1 MFSPPSSREISH
13 RAWAIFWIGS
23 VGFVLSM
30 FYRLSITV
38 ISPDLAR
45 DLNLNAVQLS
55 QLSAAFFYAFA
66 LSQIPIGMALDSI
79 GPRTVVTLLNV
90 AGLAGAVFFALA
102 QTAGQAYWAR
112 FLIGIGMSGNL
123 MGMLTLLAAWFP
135 AHRFATI
142 GGLFVGIGS
151 AGSMLAATP
160 LALLART
167 FGWRG
172 SFLLIAL
179 INALQVLAI
188 LVFVRNRP
196 PENEGTATSGAN
208 PFKGLWLVLR
218 FPSYWWI
225 SIGAF
230 FRYGCLTALQ
240 GLWAGPY
247 LINGLGFSTLEAG
260 NALFFMG
267 LSYMVGLP
275 LFGRFSDRVARSRK
289 WVILPALFITA
300 LLFLSLMVW
309 SRGAPVGG
317 LYLVFFAL
325 GFFTAPG
332 QIMYS
337 HIKELVPPQV
347 MSTAMTGINLFT
359 MLGPALIMQAMGLV
373 VAAGPQGL
381 SSPEGFVPAWVLCA
395 AGLGLSGFLYLL
407 VPDSPLSK
415 KGKPLHGVK
424 NIAGG

>member
-1 MFSPPSSREISH
+1 
-13 RAWAIFWIGS
+13 
-23 VGFVLSM
+23 
-30 FYRLSITV
+30 
-38 ISPDLAR
+38 
-45 DLNLNAVQLS
+45 
-55 QLSAAFFYAFA
+55 
-66 LSQIPIGMALDSI
+66 
-79 GPRTVVTLLNV
+79 
-90 AGLAGAVFFALA
+90 
-102 QTAGQAYWAR
+102 
-112 FLIGIGMSGNL
+112 
-123 MGMLTLLAAWFP
+123 
-135 AHRFATI
+135 
-142 GGLFVGIGS
+142 
-151 AGSMLAATP
+151 MLAATP
-160 LALLART
+160 LALLARA

-179 INALQVLAI
+179 INALQVIAF

-196 PENEGTATSGAN
+196 PEQEGPATSGAN
-208 PFKGLWLVLR
+208 PLKGLWLVLK

-275 LFGRFSDRVARSRK
+275 LFGLLATGSPDHVSGLFC
-289 WVILPALFITA
+289 PLFITA
-300 LLFLSLMVW
+300 LLFLSLMGW
-309 SRGAPVGG
+309 SRGAPAGS
-317 LYLVFFAL
+317 YLVFFAL

-359 MLGPALIMQAMGLV
+359 MFGPAFIMQAMGLV
-373 VAAGPQGL
+373 VV
-381 SSPEGFVPAWVLCA
+381 SA
-395 AGLGLSGFLYLL
+395 AGLEQPGRICPGLGPLRRGPEF
-407 VPDSPLSK
+407 VGVPLSY
-415 KGKPLHGVK
+415 G
-424 NIAGG
+424 AG

>member
-1 MFSPPSSREISH
+1 MLNPPNSREISR
-13 RAWAIFWIGS
+13 RAWAVFWIGS
-23 VGFVLSM
+23 AGFVLSM

-38 ISPDLAR
+38 ISPELAR
-45 DLNLNAVQLS
+45 DLNLNTVQLS

-79 GPRTVVTLLNV
+79 GPRAVVLGLNS

-112 FLIGIGMSGNL
+112 ILIGIGMSGNL

-135 AHRFATI
+135 AQRFATI
-142 GGLFVGIGS
+142 AGLFVGIGS

-160 LALLART
+160 LALLARA

-172 SFLLIAL
+172 SFLVISL
-179 INALQVLAI
+179 INALQVLSF
-188 LVFVRNRP
+188 LVFVRDRP
-196 PENEGTATSGAN
+196 PEKDRSATSGAH
-208 PFKGLWLVLR
+208 PLKGLWLVLK
-218 FPSYWWI
+218 FPAYWWI

-275 LFGRFSDRVARSRK
+275 LSGRFSDRIVRTRK
-289 WVILPALFITA
+289 WVILPSLFITA
-300 LLFLSLMVW
+300 LFFLSLMVW
-309 SRGAPVGG
+309 SRGAPTGA

-359 MLGPALIMQAMGLV
+359 MLGAAFLMQAMGLV

-381 SSPEGFVPAWVLCA
+381 NSPEGFAPAWVLCA

-407 VPDSPLSK
+407 VPDSPCQKKESLSM
-415 KGKPLHGVK
+415 G
-424 NIAGG
+424 

>member
-1 MFSPPSSREISH
+1 MSNPPTSPEISR

-23 VGFVLSM
+23 LGFVLSM

-38 ISPDLAR
+38 ISPELTR
-45 DLNLNAVQLS
+45 DLSLNTVQLS

-66 LSQIPIGMALDSI
+66 LSQIPMGMALDSI

-90 AGLAGAVFFALA
+90 AGLAGAVFFASA

-160 LALLART
+160 LALLSRA

-179 INALQVLAI
+179 INALQVLAF

-196 PENEGTATSGAN
+196 PEKEGATTFRSN
-208 PFKGLWLVLR
+208 PLKGLWLVLK
-218 FPSYWWI
+218 FPAYWWI

-260 NALFFMG
+260 NALFLMG
-267 LSYMVGLP
+267 LSYMIGLP
-275 LFGRFSDRVARSRK
+275 LSGRFSDRVARTRK
-289 WVILPALFITA
+289 WVILPSLFITA

-309 SRGAPVGG
+309 SRGAPAGG

-359 MLGPALIMQAMGLV
+359 MLGPAFIMQAMGLV
-373 VAAGPQGL
+373 VA
-381 SSPEGFVPAWVLCA
+381 CRT
-395 AGLGLSGFLYLL
+395 AGLEQSGGVCPGLGPLRRRPG
-407 VPDSPLSK
+407 VVGVPLSF
-415 KGKPLHGVK
+415 G
-424 NIAGG
+424 AG

>member
-1 MFSPPSSREISH
+1 MTNSPSSREISR

-23 VGFVLSM
+23 LGFVLSM

-38 ISPDLAR
+38 ISPELTR
-45 DLNLNAVQLS
+45 DLNLNTAQLS

-66 LSQIPIGMALDSI
+66 FSQIPIGLALDSI
-79 GPRTVVTLLNV
+79 GPRAVVVLLNV
-90 AGLAGAVFFALA
+90 AGVAGAVFFASA

-123 MGMLTLLAAWFP
+123 MGLLTLLAAWFP

-160 LALLART
+160 LALLARA

-179 INALQVLAI
+179 INALQVLAF

-196 PENEGTATSGAN
+196 PDKEGSTTSRAN
-208 PFKGLWLVLR
+208 PFKGLWLVLK

-275 LFGRFSDRVARSRK
+275 LSGRLSDRVARSRK
-289 WVILPALFITA
+289 WVILPSLFITA

-309 SRGAPVGG
+309 PRGAPAGGPLSGFFFLGVFYGSRADHVFPYQGTGPPAGHVHGYDRNQPLHHAGAG
-317 LYLVFFAL
+317 LYHA
-325 GFFTAPG
+325 GHGPG
-332 QIMYS
+332 GG
-337 HIKELVPPQV
+337 VR
-347 MSTAMTGINLFT
+347 
-359 MLGPALIMQAMGLV
+359 
-373 VAAGPQGL
+373 
-381 SSPEGFVPAWVLCA
+381 A
-395 AGLGLSGFLYLL
+395 AGLEQPGRVCPGLGLL
-407 VPDSPLSK
+407 RRRP
-415 KGKPLHGVK
+415 GVFGVAVSFG
-424 NIAGG
+424 AG

>member
-1 MFSPPSSREISH
+1 MLNPSTSREISR

-23 VGFVLSM
+23 LGFLLSM

-38 ISPDLAR
+38 ISPELTR
-45 DLNLNAVQLS
+45 DLNLNTVQLS

-79 GPRTVVTLLNV
+79 GPRTVVTVLNG
-90 AGLAGAVFFALA
+90 AGLAGAVFFASA
-102 QTAGQAYWAR
+102 QTVGQAYWAR
-112 FLIGIGMSGNL
+112 ILIGVGMSGNL

-135 AHRFATI
+135 AHRFASI

-160 LALLART
+160 LALLARA

-172 SFLLIAL
+172 SFLLIAS
-179 INALQVLAI
+179 INALQVLAF
-188 LVFVRNRP
+188 LVFVRDRP
-196 PENEGTATSGAN
+196 PEKDRSKTFGAN
-208 PFKGLWLVLR
+208 PLKGLWLVLK

-275 LFGRFSDRVARSRK
+275 LSGRFSDRIARTRK
-289 WVILPALFITA
+289 WVILPSLFITA

-309 SRGAPVGG
+309 SRGAPVMG

-359 MLGPALIMQAMGLV
+359 MLGAAFIMEAMGLV

-381 SSPEGFVPAWVLCA
+381 SGPEGFGPAWILCA

-407 VPDSPLSK
+407 VPDSPLSRRK
-415 KGKPLHGVK
+415 EGLSRR
-424 NIAGG
+424 

>member
-1 MFSPPSSREISH
+1 MLNTPTSREISH

-23 VGFVLSM
+23 LGFVLSM

-38 ISPDLAR
+38 ISPELTR
-45 DLNLNAVQLS
+45 DLNLNTVQLS

-66 LSQIPIGMALDSI
+66 FSQIPIGMALDSI
-79 GPRTVVTLLNV
+79 GPRTVVILLNV
-90 AGLAGAVFFALA
+90 VGLAGAVFFASA

-160 LALLART
+160 LALLARA

-179 INALQVLAI
+179 INALQVLAF

-196 PENEGTATSGAN
+196 PEKEGATTSRAN
-208 PFKGLWLVLR
+208 PFKGLWLVLK

-247 LINGLGFSTLEAG
+247 LIDGLGFSTLEAG

-275 LFGRFSDRVARSRK
+275 LSGRFSDRVARSRK
-289 WVILPALFITA
+289 WVILPSLFITA

-309 SRGAPVGG
+309 SRGAPAGV

-359 MLGPALIMQAMGLV
+359 MLGPAFIMQAMGLV

-381 SSPEGFVPAWVLCA
+381 NSPEGFAPAWVLCA

-407 VPDSPLSK
+407 VPDSRTLKARSS
-415 KGKPLHGVK
+415 
-424 NIAGG
+424 AAD

>member
-1 MFSPPSSREISH
+1 LIMGPLSSREISS
-13 RAWAIFWIGS
+13 RAWAVFWIGS
-23 VGFVLSM
+23 LGFLLSM

-38 ISPDLAR
+38 ISPEFTR
-45 DLNLNAVQLS
+45 DLNLNTAQLS

-66 LSQIPIGMALDSI
+66 FSQIPIGMALDSI

-90 AGLAGAVFFALA
+90 TGVAGAILFASA
-102 QTAGQAYWAR
+102 QTAGQAYWGR

-151 AGSMLAATP
+151 GGSMLAATP
-160 LALLART
+160 LALLARA

-172 SFLLIAL
+172 SFLLFAL
-179 INALQVLAI
+179 ISALQVLAFLI
-188 LVFVRNRP
+188 LVRNRP
-196 PENEGTATSGAN
+196 REIVVPATSGAN

-247 LINGLGFSTLEAG
+247 LINGLGLSTLEAG

-289 WVILPALFITA
+289 WVILPSLFITA
-300 LLFLSLMVW
+300 LLFLSLMHW
-309 SRGAPVGG
+309 SRGAPAVG

-337 HIKELVPPQV
+337 HIKELVPPPV

-359 MLGPALIMQAMGLV
+359 MLGPAFIMQGMGLV

-381 SSPEGFVPAWVLCA
+381 SSPEAFRPAWILCA
-395 AGLGLSGFLYLL
+395 AGLSLSGLLYLL
-407 VPDSPLSK
+407 VPDSKLF
-415 KGKPLHGVK
+415 K
-424 NIAGG
+424 NKS

>member
-1 MFSPPSSREISH
+1 MLNPPISREISH

-38 ISPDLAR
+38 ISPELTR
-45 DLNLNAVQLS
+45 DLNLNTVQLS

-66 LSQIPIGMALDSI
+66 LSQIPIGLALDSI

-90 AGLAGAVFFALA
+90 AGLAGAVFFASA
-102 QTAGQAYWAR
+102 QTAGQAYWGR

-135 AHRFATI
+135 AQRFATI

-151 AGSMLAATP
+151 GGSMLAATP
-160 LALLART
+160 LALLARA

-179 INALQVLAI
+179 INALQVIAF

-196 PENEGTATSGAN
+196 PGQEGSATSGAN
-208 PFKGLWLVLR
+208 PLQGLWLVLK

-289 WVILPALFITA
+289 WVILPSLFITA
-300 LLFLSLMVW
+300 LLFLSLMGW
-309 SRGAPVGG
+309 SRGAPAGV

-359 MLGPALIMQAMGLV
+359 MLGPAFIMQAMGLV
-373 VAAGPQGL
+373 VASGPQGL
-381 SSPEGFVPAWVLCA
+381 SSPEGFAPAWVLCA
-395 AGLGLSGFLYLL
+395 AGLSLSGFLYLM
-407 VPDSPLSK
+407 VPDSRTEKERS
-415 KGKPLHGVK
+415 
-424 NIAGG
+424 AA